1 MKKTFL
7 LLSLTL
13 SMTISA
19 KNQTVEMVKRLPGAS
34 YNSHYVSNRS
44 PLQPQQFIK
53 LPVGSIQP
61 EGWLLKQLELQKD
74 GLNGHL
80 GEISAWLQT
89 TPLTAST
96 NSCIR
101 SLLVC
106 PRSCPGGSR
115 FSVAGKP
122 RALPRQNGSFICRP
136 PCTSYVDSRTSL
148 TKDTEVIS
156 VCKHW
161 SFRRNA
167 HCCPVK

>member
-13 SMTISA
+13 SMAISA

-80 GEISAWLQT
+80 GEISA
-89 TPLTAST
+89 
-96 NSCIR
+96 
-101 SLLVC
+101 
-106 PRSCPGGSR
+106 GSR
-115 FSVAGKP
+115 RMTMPGLKPVGSGAGK
-122 RALPRQNGSFICRP
+122 RFLIGCVAMVIL
-136 PCTSYVDSRTSL
+136 L
-148 TKDTEVIS
+148 T
-156 VCKHW
+156 
-161 SFRRNA
+161 
-167 HCCPVK
+167 

>member
-13 SMTISA
+13 SMTISS

-80 GEISAWLQT
+80 GEISAWLQKDDNAWLKT
-89 TPLTAST
+89 GGKWGWEEVPYWLRGYGNLTYMMKDEAMLKE
-96 NSCIR
+96 NK
-101 SLLVC
+101 SL
-106 PRSCPGGSR
+106 
-115 FSVAGKP
+115 
-122 RALPRQNGSFICRP
+122 
-136 PCTSYVDSRTSL
+136 D
-148 TKDTEVIS
+148 
-156 VCKHW
+156 
-161 SFRRNA
+161 
-167 HCCPVK
+167 